1 MNTAIWLL
9 FVQALLGA
17 FDTLY
22 YHEYRLRLP
31 HAHGTGTD
39 LRLHAARDFAYAVII
54 GSLGFL
60 TWNGALAWV
69 LCALLLAEIGITL
82 WDFVEED
89 RIRRLPG
96 GERVM
101 HGVMGIVYGA
111 FLAYLIPEILRWHRP
126 TRFGPSYHGFPAWVL
141 SGLAVGVL
149 LSGIRDVMASVRWS
163 SMTDH
168 LPIYRLVLRGGWP
181 RLPGEQPSSRFR
193 FRCPSGRLDV
203 ATVIPLVQVIGML
216 VGVYAIAYYLLAREP
231 LRYAGLIWVALAGKT
246 LGPVGFAY
254 HAIAGTLPWTFGWTC
269 VLNDLI
275 WWPVFWSF
283 ALRYAKG
290 R

>member
-1 MNTAIWLL
+1 VNTAIWLL

-31 HAHGTGTD
+31 HGHAAGTE

-60 TWNGALAWV
+60 TWNGSLAWV

-101 HGVMGIVYGA
+101 HAVMGIVYGA
-111 FLAYLIPEILRWHRP
+111 FLAYLVPEILRWS
-126 TRFGPSYHGFPAWVL
+126 TETTGFGSSYHGFPAWVL
-141 SGLAVGVL
+141 AGLAVGVL
-149 LSGIRDVMASVRWS
+149 LSGVRDVMASVR
-163 SMTDH
+163 
-168 LPIYRLVLRGGWP
+168 
-181 RLPGEQPSSRFR
+181 
-193 FRCPSGRLDV
+193 
-203 ATVIPLVQVIGML
+203 
-216 VGVYAIAYYLLAREP
+216 LARQ
-231 LRYAGLIWVALAGKT
+231 
-246 LGPVGFAY
+246 
-254 HAIAGTLPWTFGWTC
+254 
-269 VLNDLI
+269 
-275 WWPVFWSF
+275 
-283 ALRYAKG
+283 
-290 R
+290 